1 MINLVLTPLHYI
13 YLIFIIIIILAMV
26 KKKDISLLCI
36 LGIFILGL
44 AGTESIYKSV
54 MGVFNSFVYAAK
66 ELMPTIFII
75 SIITAMSNTLMDSG
89 INDEMVSPFRKVI
102 KNYWIAYW
110 VIGIFMMVL
119 SWFFWPSPAVALIGA
134 LFLPI
139 AKKAGLPAMGVA
151 ISMNLFGHGIAL
163 SSDYIIQAAPKLTA
177 DAASIPVS
185 EVISASIPLELTM
198 GIVTAV
204 AAFYFLRKEIKS
216 GELPSEYEEIEDSTS
231 ISSSSMLISSKK
243 IRRFLA
249 LLILVLFALD
259 IFIMYIAKLQGGDAT
274 ALIGGTAIFI
284 LSLISILAYK
294 EKSLDK
300 ITDNLVKGLQFG
312 FKIFGVVIP
321 IAAFF
326 YLGDSAF
333 IDIFGKILPEG
344 SNGIVNDLGA
354 ALANNV
360 PINSTISA
368 GTLTVV
374 GAITGLD
381 GSGFSGISLVG
392 SISKIFS
399 TALGGGVATLTALG
413 QIAGIWVGGGTV
425 IPWAIIPVAA
435 ICGVDAFELAKKN
448 LKPVVIG
455 LIITTIVAIII
466 I

>member
-198 GIVTAV
+198 GIVTTV
-204 AAFYFLRKEIKS
+204 AAFYFLRREIKS
-216 GELPSEYEEIEDSTS
+216 GELPSQYEEIENSTS

-243 IRRFLA
+243 VRRFLA

-333 IDIFGKILPEG
+333 TDIFGKILPEG
-344 SNGIVNDLGA
+344 SNGIVNDLGV

-425 IPWAIIPVAA
+425 VPWAIIPVAA

-455 LIITTIVAIII
+455 LIITTIVAVIII
-466 I
+466 

>member
-1 MINLVLTPLHYI
+1 MNLVLTPLHYI

-198 GIVTAV
+198 GIVTTV
-204 AAFYFLRKEIKS
+204 AAFYFLRREIKS
-216 GELPSEYEEIEDSTS
+216 GELPSQYEEIENSTS

-243 IRRFLA
+243 VRRFLA

-333 IDIFGKILPEG
+333 TDIFGKILPEG
-344 SNGIVNDLGA
+344 SNGIVNDLGV

-425 IPWAIIPVAA
+425 VPWAIIPVAA

-455 LIITTIVAIII
+455 LIITTIVAVIII
-466 I
+466 

>member
-1 MINLVLTPLHYI
+1 MINLTLTSLHYI
-13 YLIFIIIIILAMV
+13 YLAFIILIILAMI

-36 LGIFILGL
+36 LGIFTLGL

-54 MGVFNSFVYAAK
+54 MGVFNSFVYATK

-89 INDEMVSPFRKVI
+89 INDEMVSPFKKVI

-110 VIGIFMMVL
+110 VIGIVMMIL

-177 DAASIPVS
+177 DAAGIPVS
-185 EVISASIPLELTM
+185 DVLSASVPLVITM
-198 GIVTAV
+198 GVVTTTV
-204 AAFYFLRKEIKS
+204 AFYLLRKDIKS
-216 GELPSEYEEIEDSTS
+216 GKLSSEYKFEEISDG
-231 ISSSSMLISSKK
+231 SSDVQYLSSKK
-243 IRRFLA
+243 IKRLLA
-249 LLILVLFALD
+249 LMILILFAVD
-259 IFIMYIAKLQGGDAT
+259 IVIMYFYKLQGGDAT

-284 LSLISILAYK
+284 LILISIITYK
-294 EKSLDK
+294 KNSLEK
-300 ITDNLVKGLQFG
+300 ITDNFVKGLQFG
-312 FKIFGVVIP
+312 FKIFGIVIP

-333 IDIFGKILPEG
+333 IDIFGKILPEN
-344 SNGIVNDLGA
+344 SNGIVNDLGV
-354 ALANNV
+354 ALSNTV

-368 GTLTVV
+368 GTVTIV

-413 QIAGIWVGGGTV
+413 QIAGIWVGGGTI

-448 LKPVVIG
+448 LKPVIIG
-455 LIITTIVAIII
+455 LVVTTIVAMIII
-466 I
+466 